1 MNGAGFHGGHNC
13 IVYQIVGQPLG
24 VFYLPHCTGLAQ
36 AEDGSYYYETDEEN
50 YIAGQATPKAMLGSN
65 ISFRYKAF
73 DISMQVNGAFGHKI
87 FNGTS
92 LTYMNMESLPYYNVM
107 SEAPEYRISDQTVTD
122 YWLERGDYVN
132 IDYITVGWNVPIKKV
147 LRNLRLSLSVNNV
160 ATITSYSGLTPMINS
175 SIVNGTFGL
184 DDKVSYPVYR
194 AYTMAVSIQF

>member
-1 MNGAGFHGGHNC
+1 
-13 IVYQIVGQPLG
+13 
-24 VFYLPHCTGLAQ
+24 
-36 AEDGSYYYETDEEN
+36 
-50 YIAGQATPKAMLGSN
+50 
-65 ISFRYKAF
+65 
-73 DISMQVNGAFGHKI
+73 MQVNGAFGHKI

>member
-1 MNGAGFHGGHNC
+1 
-13 IVYQIVGQPLG
+13 
-24 VFYLPHCTGLAQ
+24 
-36 AEDGSYYYETDEEN
+36 
-50 YIAGQATPKAMLGSN
+50 
-65 ISFRYKAF
+65 
-73 DISMQVNGAFGHKI
+73 
-87 FNGTS
+87 
-92 LTYMNMESLPYYNVM
+92 M